1 MGSNIEDD
9 KCLDIVEIKERG
21 RDNLKISVKTIVEY
35 LLKGNIVP
43 KESEN
48 SKTLTNL
55 TIDELNNYLIHNIV
69 ETSFDS
75 FVVEH
80 MTEEVDE
87 HTFELKEKKLVLIKI
102 PDTIKTLIEN
112 NIIILGEV
120 SIDNSVFFNF
130 KEEYFELYT
139 IEEEMFYLF
148 KLNYIGT
155 EHYKILIE
163 DFIDNEVNVGYKFAK
178 NFYNGGSENEDKT
191 LVDLLKR
198 IDNSWVEATED
209 EDGIFSKED
218 KRLLLYLKEQ
228 AKLTHLSF
236 TNLSNLDSYSN
247 LKHIVIENDS
257 YLSIE
262 DYKKVIPSGDG
273 NIENTIEQGVKLK
286 VNDNIMKL
294 LKFKSS
300 SSTNINYDEVN
311 HELLIT
317 QKNFE
322 FISDKYLTVFE
333 INHNLGTTNITT
345 NIFSKNDENN
355 IWVNEIAKVEILD
368 ENNIKVN
375 FTEAL
380 KCKVIISAI

>member
-1 MGSNIEDD
+1 MSEIIEDISTND
-9 KCLDIVEIKERG
+9 FIKVKKVIADFVEIKG
-21 RDNLKISVKTIVEY
+21 TKFLNLF
-35 LLKGNIVP
+35 L
-43 KESEN
+43 
-48 SKTLTNL
+48 
-55 TIDELNNYLIHNIV
+55 
-69 ETSFDS
+69 
-75 FVVEH
+75 
-80 MTEEVDE
+80 
-87 HTFELKEKKLVLIKI
+87 
-102 PDTIKTLIEN
+102 
-112 NIIILGEV
+112 
-120 SIDNSVFFNF
+120 
-130 KEEYFELYT
+130 
-139 IEEEMFYLF
+139 
-148 KLNYIGT
+148 
-155 EHYKILIE
+155 
-163 DFIDNEVNVGYKFAK
+163 
-178 NFYNGGSENEDKT
+178 NEDKT

>member
-178 NFYNGGSENEDKT
+178 NFYNGGSE
-191 LVDLLKR
+191 
-198 IDNSWVEATED
+198 
-209 EDGIFSKED
+209 
-218 KRLLLYLKEQ
+218 
-228 AKLTHLSF
+228 
-236 TNLSNLDSYSN
+236 
-247 LKHIVIENDS
+247 
-257 YLSIE
+257 
-262 DYKKVIPSGDG
+262 
-273 NIENTIEQGVKLK
+273 
-286 VNDNIMKL
+286 
-294 LKFKSS
+294 
-300 SSTNINYDEVN
+300 
-311 HELLIT
+311 
-317 QKNFE
+317 
-322 FISDKYLTVFE
+322 
-333 INHNLGTTNITT
+333 
-345 NIFSKNDENN
+345 
-355 IWVNEIAKVEILD
+355 
-368 ENNIKVN
+368 
-375 FTEAL
+375 
-380 KCKVIISAI
+380 